1 MHGTGKNSLQKR
13 PTLHLSAFYQ
23 PRHLNNSKSLQKKQ
37 RQFFSNLSVT
47 INTQIRKIM
56 ESAILFLQAPAAAS
70 SEKLSITD
78 LVLKG
83 WYIYIPLLIMSVITI
98 YIFVER
104 WLTVAKANK
113 EESNFMTN
121 IKQYINQGK
130 LDAAKNLC
138 VTTNTPVA
146 RMIGKGIARIG
157 KPLED
162 IKSAVENSGK
172 LEISNLEKN
181 TSILAIIASIA
192 PMFGFLGTVIGV
204 ITIFHDISNVGK
216 IEIGVVSQGLYIK
229 MISSAAGL
237 VVGMLA
243 YVAYNTLVTRIGRLV
258 NTMES
263 HAVEFVDILDEPMN

>member
-1 MHGTGKNSLQKR
+1 
-13 PTLHLSAFYQ
+13 
-23 PRHLNNSKSLQKKQ
+23 
-37 RQFFSNLSVT
+37 
-47 INTQIRKIM
+47 
-56 ESAILFLQAPAAAS
+56 
-70 SEKLSITD
+70 
-78 LVLKG
+78 
-83 WYIYIPLLIMSVITI
+83 
-98 YIFVER
+98 
-104 WLTVAKANK
+104 
-113 EESNFMTN
+113 
-121 IKQYINQGK
+121 
-130 LDAAKNLC
+130 
-138 VTTNTPVA
+138 
-146 RMIGKGIARIG
+146 MIGKGIARIG

-162 IKSAVENSGK
+162 IKGAVENSGK

-204 ITIFHDISNVGK
+204 ITIFHNIANIGK

>member
-1 MHGTGKNSLQKR
+1 
-13 PTLHLSAFYQ
+13 
-23 PRHLNNSKSLQKKQ
+23 
-37 RQFFSNLSVT
+37 
-47 INTQIRKIM
+47 M
-56 ESAILFLQAPAAAS
+56 ESAILFLQTPEPES
-70 SEKLSITD
+70 TSITD
-78 LVLKG
+78 LVLKA
-83 WYIYIPLLIMSVITI
+83 WYIYIPLLVMSVVTI

-104 WLTVAKANK
+104 WLTVSKANK
-113 EESNFMTN
+113 EESNFMMN

-162 IKSAVENSGK
+162 IKGAVENSGK

-181 TSILAIIASIA
+181 TSILAIFASIA

-237 VVGMLA
+237 VVGMMA
-243 YVAYNTLVTRIGRLV
+243 YVAYNTLVTRIGRVV
-258 NTMES
+258 NTMEA